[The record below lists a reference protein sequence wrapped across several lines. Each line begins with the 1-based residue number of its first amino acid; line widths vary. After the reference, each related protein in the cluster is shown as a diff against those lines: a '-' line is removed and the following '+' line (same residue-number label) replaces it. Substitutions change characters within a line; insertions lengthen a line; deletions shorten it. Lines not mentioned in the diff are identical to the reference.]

1 VFFVSDH
8 CRLDDFRCSRL
19 SRQLRPLDDRF
30 PSRGWQSRAMGFLAG
45 KRVVGWTSGLGW
57 TMDLAPLPLHSHH
70 LHASTTLEVAATQ
83 EFSTDWPSSFRGGR
97 SALSKTLSG
106 DEGFTVRFNPAPLSC
121 VLLQLLADG
130 GRMSSCPL
138 SWFLSW
144 TVASLLTF
152 CDTSSSTLGVA
163 TICWIVWQLSDAD
176 SFSATRRCGLPTG
189 ACARNGNGPATWQW
203 CKTVWIVG
211 CTTPNVLSSLPVGGF

>member
-1 VFFVSDH
+1 MDDLFCADCAGLSHYSGALRADRQSSHSLEAVGVFFVSDH

-30 PSRGWQSRAMGFLAG
+30 PSRGRQSRAMGFLAG

-106 DEGFTVRFNPAPLSC
+106 DEGFTVRFNPA
-121 VLLQLLADG
+121 
-130 GRMSSCPL
+130 R
-138 SWFLSW
+138 
-144 TVASLLTF
+144 
-152 CDTSSSTLGVA
+152 
-163 TICWIVWQLSDAD
+163 
-176 SFSATRRCGLPTG
+176 
-189 ACARNGNGPATWQW
+189 
-203 CKTVWIVG
+203 
-211 CTTPNVLSSLPVGGF
+211 